1 MSALGLAILLIGGG
15 IVLFGFAL
23 WLMVFSVEYRE
34 LKESSATSAIVI
46 RDLRRRVMELEG
58 N

>member
-1 MSALGLAILLIGGG
+1 MSALGFGIVILVSG

-23 WLMVFSVEYRE
+23 WLMVFAVEYRE
-34 LKESSATSAIVI
+34 LKESSATSAKTI
-46 RDLRRRVMELEG
+46 RDLRRRLMELEG